1 MKPRYL
7 RLRPGS
13 IALLLAAPLA
23 GSLLAPPATRADTDI
38 GFIENFA
45 LAGDREATLGQLVP
59 GTEEHYF
66 FHALHQQSSGQAEKF
81 AATMAQW
88 AERFPDS
95 EQRRMLE
102 NREALLAYGKDPQ
115 RTLRHLRE
123 RLGLQLDHAPR
134 LPDQRPDL
142 PTSLEAAVVSREAF
156 LGKVLQHDSL
166 QGLAED
172 ESDRLVRDQV
182 PLRPAQRRTLLSRL
196 QRPDVP
202 GLVALILADL
212 KTPESRGFGEF
223 PIHRALLPEQLDALE
238 KEMPAL
244 ASQTAFVLT
253 RIRRLAP
260 GTDANPQTDP
270 AEREAWL
277 ERVGNYVRGLPPS
290 FNSLKAQVLFARLQH
305 DRTQGV
311 YDRARFLEYLK
322 LPRPVGYMSPKYLES
337 ARADRHAVDLN
348 ATFPESGL
356 SLPPIGMDEPLVREF
371 FLHFAA
377 TDAAWEPWTEW
388 LRDSWVKPLFA
399 EAKITGGAGE
409 PERWASLLPPAAY
422 QALKDRVDIEFPA
435 TNAPVLPVDQE
446 VAVTVTLKNTPQVMV
461 RLFEINTL
469 GWFLSQKR
477 PLNTDLPLDGWVANT
492 EQRHDGESSPF
503 LRTSRRFRFPEL
515 RGKRGAW
522 IIEVIGGG
530 RSSRA
535 LIRRGGYSLLQSP
548 GPGGDLLRVLDE
560 NARVVTNAVAW
571 LDGRKW
577 EADPKD
583 GRIQVPFTA
592 TPGRRPLVL
601 SDADGRLASLAEF
614 EHHAENYAL
623 EAWFHLDPEQCVAGA
638 EAVLAIRSSL
648 RIGDH
653 AASPELLAEPRLTL
667 TTVTH
672 DGVGSTTTVD
682 LGATNLQPARLLT
695 RTFRVPDRLARVTA
709 TLSGRVEPVAGGEKR
724 ELNATRTWEINGL
737 ERTARVR
744 DTFLRRNGENHR
756 IEVLGRNGEPVPD
769 QALRLVFHR
778 RGFVSTEEASLRT
791 DAQGRIELGRLEDLT
806 RLEASTDEGLHRSW
820 PLETADRTRSRE
832 VHARVGETVRIPW
845 FPRSAPDAWSLLE
858 LRGGAYVA
866 DRSAAVRPAGNE
878 LEITGLPAGD
888 YSLRLRD
895 PGQSLTTLR
904 ITDGV
909 PVAGWLVGTNRSLE
923 LRPRLPVHLAS
934 VALTQAGDAEIR
946 VLNGNRST
954 RVHVIAGHFVPDP
967 GLFSSLGGFTRWG
980 SGFRIPDHLPNLYS
994 AGRAIGDESRYIL
1007 DRRYARRY
1015 PGNGLARPGLLLN
1028 PWDKRST
1035 DSVALPVSD
1044 GQAPLAA
1051 MGDMAG
1057 ATEIAG
1063 SLSRKEQAAPPLA
1076 AGPKLDFLAGGAL
1089 AWFNLVPDAEG
1100 RIRLPAEALGD
1111 RPVIQVQVEDE
1122 SEAAWQT
1129 LARTAPPIA
1138 TQDLR
1143 LVKSPEAAVGAT
1155 EVRESRGL
1163 VRGQSLRLND
1173 FRNSRWEAYETLE
1186 SVFGLLRTLNPD
1198 PQLARFD
1205 WLMRWPSLSPE
1216 EQRAR
1221 YSEFACHEVNL
1232 FLQRKDPRFFETV
1245 IRPHLANK
1253 RARTFL
1259 DDYLLGSDLKPYREP
1274 RAHGRLN
1281 VAEKALLAAKLEGEA
1296 PVTARHLQELWELLP
1311 VDPEGEARLFET
1323 ALGGR
1328 ALEDSGGL
1336 GGGGDFRKAQASVE
1350 GRPTGA
1356 MPLVAAAMAF
1366 DAPEASLMSSRPPRP
1381 SGRLAAERETLA
1393 KSKTSVAGR
1402 TKGARLSEERRALAA
1417 DKKARN
1423 APGEAPVM
1431 DPQEARDLR
1440 SRAAAAGYY
1449 RSPGPAREWAE
1460 NHYHRLPLEAQGPDL
1475 VPVSGFWREFA
1486 ARNPA
1491 EPFLSPRVLEA
1502 HHNPTEVLLALAL
1515 LDLPFQATNALTI
1528 RSEGSSRTLT
1538 ANGPLLV
1545 FFREVRPADPNPKAG
1560 AGTELLLSER
1570 FFRQDDRF
1578 VQDGQERRD
1587 KFVKDEFM
1595 AGVVYG
1601 AQIVVGNPG
1610 SSPVKA
1616 ELLTRIPEGSMPV
1629 LGSRATHSQRV
1640 RIEAYSTLMKEYH
1653 FYFPIHADQPMDH
1666 AHAPAHL
1673 TQDGRS
1679 LATAPG
1685 GSLRVVRRLSA
1696 RDTASWEYVSQ
1707 QGTEA
1712 EVLAFL
1718 ATNNLARL
1726 DLEAVAWRARQSRE
1740 FFGRLTG
1747 FLSQH
1752 HVWNEPVARY
1762 AVLHN
1767 DTGVLREWLRHRPD
1781 FLSQCGPWLDSPL
1794 LRIDPVEERTY
1805 EHLEYSPLINPRAHP
1820 VGSRRRIAN
1829 PVFRDQYLRFLRVL
1843 AFQPRL
1849 SPDDELAVAYYL
1861 FLQDRIEEGLAR
1873 LARVRPAEIR
1883 TRIQYDHLR
1892 AWAHLLEEKPAE
1904 ARRIAKAYESYP
1916 VPRWRN
1922 LFADLTRHLDE
1933 AEGKAVA
1940 GKPPAGSPG
1949 TPGGKATPAADPS
1962 SAPRE
1967 ASFELQV
1974 ENRTVSI
1981 TWKGLSSVTVNYHRM
1996 DPEFLFS
2003 RSPFADRDG
2012 DQPSILQP
2020 TLSTVVPLPPGKNAL
2035 DLPIPA
2041 ALAKDHVMVE
2051 VLGGGRRKARMHHA
2065 HTFRLQLAESEGV
2078 LEVRDPATN
2087 RPLSKAYVKVY
2098 GRLDTG
2104 EIRFVK
2110 DGYTDLRGRFDY
2122 IGTNESGGPPVVP
2135 LVAESSG
2142 GPGGTGAAGLD
2153 HPSLAPAEGP
2163 RLRRMAVLVLSEA
2176 HGAAVREVEAP
2187 AR

>member
-1 MKPRYL
+1 MNSLFL
-7 RLRPGS
+7 RRRS
-13 IALLLAAPLA
+13 LAAFVLA
-23 GSLLAPPATRADTDI
+23 TSLATGADTDI
-38 GFIENFA
+38 GFVETFA
-45 LAGDREATLGQLVP
+45 LAPDREATLGQLVP
-59 GTEEHYF
+59 GTEDHYF
-66 FHALHQQSSGQAEKF
+66 FHALHQQSTGQAEKF

-88 AERFPDS
+88 AQRFPDS

-134 LPDQRPDL
+134 LPDQKPDL
-142 PTSLEAAVVSREAF
+142 PTALDTAIVSREAF
-156 LGKVLQHDSL
+156 LRKVLQHDSL
-166 QGLAED
+166 EGLTED
-172 ESDRLVRDQV
+172 ESDRLVRDQI
-182 PLRPAQRRTLLSRL
+182 PLRPGQRRTLLARL

-202 GLVALILADL
+202 GLVPLILADL

-238 KEMPAL
+238 KEVPAL

-253 RIRRLAP
+253 RIRGLAP
-260 GTDANPQTDP
+260 GADANAQTDP
-270 AEREAWL
+270 VEREAWL
-277 ERVGNYVRGLPPS
+277 ERVGGYVRGLPPA
-290 FNSLKAQVLFARLQH
+290 FNSLKAHVLFARLQH
-305 DRTQGV
+305 DRTRGV

-337 ARADRHAVDLN
+337 VRAERHAVDLN
-348 ATFPESGL
+348 ATFPEAGL
-356 SLPPIGMDEPLVREF
+356 ALPPIGTDEPLVREC
-371 FLHFAA
+371 FLHFAS
-377 TDAAWEPWTEW
+377 TEAAWEPWTEW

-399 EAKITGGAGE
+399 EAKITDGAEG
-409 PERWASLLPPAAY
+409 PERWASLLSPTAY

-435 TNAPVLPVDQE
+435 TNAPAIPIDQE

-503 LRTSRRFRFPEL
+503 LRTTRRFRFPEL
-515 RGKRGAW
+515 KGKRGAW
-522 IIEVIGGG
+522 IVEVIGGG

-535 LIRRGGYSLLQSP
+535 LIRRGGYSLLQSS

-560 NARVVTNAVAW
+560 DTRVVTNAVAW
-571 LDGRKW
+571 LDGRRW
-577 EADPKD
+577 EADPRD
-583 GRIQVPFTA
+583 GRIQIPFTA
-592 TPGRRPLVL
+592 TPGRRPVVL
-601 SDADGRLASLAEF
+601 SDAEGRLASLAEF

-623 EAWFHLDPEQCVAGA
+623 EAWFHLDPEQCVAGTDA
-638 EAVLAIRSSL
+638 ILAIRSSL

-682 LGATNLQPARLLT
+682 LGITNLQPVRLLT

-709 TLSGRVEPVAGGEKR
+709 TLRGRIDPVAGGEKR
-724 ELNATRTWEINGL
+724 ELSATRTWEINGL
-737 ERTARVR
+737 ERTAHVR
-744 DTFLRRNGENHR
+744 DAFLRRDGENHR
-756 IEVLGRNGEPVPD
+756 IEVLGRNGEPVAD
-769 QALRLVFHR
+769 QVLRLVFHR
-778 RGFVSTEEASLRT
+778 RGFTSTEEVSLRT
-791 DAQGRIELGRLEDLT
+791 DAQGRIELGRLEELT
-806 RLEASTDEGLHRSW
+806 RIEVSGDGELHRSW
-820 PLETADRTRSRE
+820 PLETVDRTRSRE

-845 FPRSAPDAWSLLE
+845 FPRNAPDAWSLLE
-858 LRGGAYVA
+858 LRGGAFAA
-866 DRSAAVRPAGNE
+866 DRSSAVRPVGNE

-904 ITDGV
+904 ITDGI
-909 PVAGWLVGTNRSLE
+909 PVAGWLAGRNRSLE
-923 LRPRLPVHLAS
+923 LRPHPPVHLAS
-934 VALTQAGDAEIR
+934 VEVTAGGDAEIR

-980 SGFRIPDHLPNLYS
+980 SGSRIPDHLPNLYS

-1007 DRRYARRY
+1007 DRRYARKY
-1015 PGNGLARPGLLLN
+1015 AGNRLTRPGLLLN

-1035 DSVALPVSD
+1035 DSVALPVSE
-1044 GQAPLAA
+1044 GHAPLAA

-1057 ATEIAG
+1057 AMELAQN
-1063 SLSRKEQAAPPLA
+1063 LSRKEQAAPPLA
-1076 AGPKLDFLAGGAL
+1076 AGPKLDFLAGGSL

-1100 RIRLPAEALGD
+1100 RIRLPATALGD
-1111 RPVIQVQVEDE
+1111 RPIIQVQVEDE

-1129 LARTAPPIA
+1129 LARSAPPIA

-1143 LVKSPEAAVGAT
+1143 LAKSPEAMKGVT
-1155 EVRESRGL
+1155 EIRESRGL
-1163 VRGQSLRLND
+1163 IRGQSLTLND
-1173 FRNSRWEAYETLE
+1173 FRNSRWEAYETLG

-1198 PQLARFD
+1198 PQLARFE
-1205 WLMRWPSLSPE
+1205 WLMRWPSLSAE

-1253 RARTFL
+1253 RSRTFL
-1259 DDYLLGSDLKPYREP
+1259 DDYLLGADLKPYREP

-1281 VAEKALLAAKLEGEA
+1281 VAEKALLATKLEGEA

-1311 VDPEGEARLFET
+1311 VDPEGEARRFET

-1328 ALEDSGGL
+1328 ALEDSGGI
-1336 GGGGDFRKAQASVE
+1336 GGAGLPGRVRASLESGRGLAMPMAASAPAFDALQAESLSRYGLLPG
-1350 GRPTGA
+1350 GRP
-1356 MPLVAAAMAF
+1356 AAAMGGALKSKPS
-1366 DAPEASLMSSRPPRP
+1366 A
-1381 SGRLAAERETLA
+1381 SGRA
-1393 KSKTSVAGR
+1393 
-1402 TKGARLSEERRALAA
+1402 KGARLSEEERLGLAT
-1417 DKKARN
+1417 DKKVRN
-1423 APGEAPVM
+1423 APDSSPAR
-1431 DPQEARDLR
+1431 DAQEARDLR
-1440 SRAAAAGYY
+1440 SRAAATGYY
-1449 RSPGPAREWAE
+1449 RSPGPAQEWAE
-1460 NHYHRLPLEAQGPDL
+1460 NHYYRLPLEAQGPDL
-1475 VPVSGFWREFA
+1475 IPVSGFWRDFA

-1491 EPFLSPRVLEA
+1491 EPFLSPRILEA
-1502 HHNPTEVLLALAL
+1502 HHSPTEILLALAV
-1515 LDLPFQATNALTI
+1515 LDLPFQAAPAITI
-1528 RSEGSSRTLT
+1528 QGEGASRTLT
-1538 ANGPLLV
+1538 AQGPVLV
-1545 FFREVRPADPNPKAG
+1545 FFREVRPADPNPRASAG
-1560 AGTELLLSER
+1560 AELLLSER

-1578 VQDGQERRD
+1578 IQEGQERRD
-1587 KFVKDEFM
+1587 KFVNDEFL

-1601 AQIVVGNPG
+1601 AQVVVGNPG

-1616 ELLTRIPEGSMPV
+1616 DLLTRIPEGSMPV
-1629 LGSRATHSQRV
+1629 LGSRGTHSRTV
-1640 RIEAYSTLMKEYH
+1640 RLEPYSTLKLEYH
-1653 FYFPIHADQPMDH
+1653 FYFPSHAAQPSDH

-1673 TQDGRS
+1673 TQDGRT
-1679 LATAPG
+1679 LATAQDRPF
-1685 GSLRVVRRLSA
+1685 RVVRRLSA

-1712 EVLAFL
+1712 EVMTFL
-1718 ATNNLARL
+1718 GTNNLSRL

-1740 FFGRLTG
+1740 FFGRLSG
-1747 FLSQH
+1747 FLSEH
-1752 HVWNEPVARY
+1752 HVWSEPVARY

-1767 DTGVLREWLRHRPD
+1767 DAVALREWLRHRPD

-1829 PVFRDQYLRFLRVL
+1829 PVFRDQYLRFLRGL

-1873 LARVRPAEIR
+1873 LERVRPTEIR
-1883 TRIQYDHLR
+1883 SRIQYDHLR
-1892 AWAHLLEEKPAE
+1892 AWAHLLEERPAE
-1904 ARRIAKAYESYP
+1904 ARKIARGYESYP

-1922 LFADLTRHLDE
+1922 LFADLNRHLDE
-1933 AEGKAVA
+1933 AEGKSVA
-1940 GKPPAGSPG
+1940 EKPTSGSPG
-1949 TPGGKATPAADPS
+1949 APGGKPS
-1962 SAPRE
+1962 PTGDSSTASRE
-1967 ASFELQV
+1967 TSFDLQV

-2020 TLSTVVPLPPGKNAL
+2020 ALSTVVPLPAGKSAL

-2051 VLGGGRRKARMHHA
+2051 VLGGGRRKSRMHHA
-2065 HTFRLQLAESEGV
+2065 HTFRLQLAENEGV
-2078 LEVRDPATN
+2078 LEVRDPAAN
-2087 RPLSKAYVKVY
+2087 RPISKAYVKVY
-2098 GRLDTG
+2098 GRLDSG

-2122 IGTNESGGPPVVP
+2122 IGTNESKNPTPEPRPGIVQHGGG
-2135 LVAESSG
+2135 ESAGDS
-2142 GPGGTGAAGLD
+2142 TGLD
-2153 HPSLAPAEGP
+2153 HPALAPDEGA
-2163 RLRRMAVLVLSEA
+2163 RIRRMAVLVLSEA

>member
-1 MKPRYL
+1 MNPLFL
-7 RLRPGS
+7 RRWGLP
-13 IALLLAAPLA
+13 ALALAA
-23 GSLLAPPATRADTDI
+23 SLSTCADTDI
-38 GFIENFA
+38 GFIETFA
-45 LAGDREATLGQLVP
+45 LASDREAMLGQLVP
-59 GTEEHYF
+59 GTEDYYF
-66 FHALHQQSSGQAEKF
+66 FHALHQQSSGQTEKF

-88 AERFPDS
+88 AQRFPDS

-102 NREALLAYGKDPQ
+102 NREALLAYGTDPQ

-142 PTSLEAAVVSREAF
+142 PTKLDTAAVSREAF
-156 LGKVLQHDSL
+156 LRRVLQHDGL
-166 QGLAED
+166 DGLADE
-172 ESDRLVRDQV
+172 ESDRLVREGV
-182 PLRPAQRRTLLSRL
+182 SLRPAQRRTLLARL
-196 QRPDVP
+196 RRPDVP
-202 GLVALILADL
+202 GLVPLILADL

-223 PIHRALLPEQLDALE
+223 AIHRALLPEQLDALE
-238 KEMPAL
+238 KEVPAL
-244 ASQTAFVLT
+244 ASQAAFVLT

-260 GTDANPQTDP
+260 GADVQAQTDP
-270 AEREAWL
+270 VEREAWL
-277 ERVGNYVRGLPPS
+277 ERVGAYVRGLPPA
-290 FNSLKAQVLFARLQH
+290 FNSLKAHVLFARLQQ
-305 DRTQGV
+305 DRTRGV
-311 YDRARFLEYLK
+311 YDRSRFLEYLK
-322 LPRPVGYMSPKYLES
+322 LPRPVGYMSPRYLES
-337 ARADRHAVDLN
+337 VRADRHAVDLN

-356 SLPPIGMDEPLVREF
+356 TLPAIGSDEPLVREF
-371 FLHFAA
+371 LLRFAA

-409 PERWASLLPPAAY
+409 PERWASLLSPAAY

-435 TNAPVLPVDQE
+435 TNAPAIPTDQE

-469 GWFLSQKR
+469 GWFLAQKR
-477 PLNTDLPLDGWVANT
+477 PLNTDLPLDGWVANA
-492 EQRHDGESSPF
+492 EQRHEGDSSPF
-503 LRTSRRFRFPEL
+503 LRTTRQFRFPEL

-571 LDGRKW
+571 LDGRRW
-577 EADPKD
+577 EADPQD
-583 GRIQVPFTA
+583 GRIQIPFTA
-592 TPGRRPLVL
+592 TPGRKPLVL
-601 SDADGRLASLAEF
+601 SDAEGRLASLTEF
-614 EHHAENYAL
+614 EHHAETYAL

-672 DGVGSTTTVD
+672 DGVASTTTVE
-682 LGATNLQPARLLT
+682 LGATNLQTARLLT
-695 RTFRVPDRLARVTA
+695 RAFRVPDRLARVTA
-709 TLSGRVEPVAGGEKR
+709 TLRGRIDPVAGGEKR
-724 ELNATRTWEINGL
+724 ELSATRTWEINGL
-737 ERTARVR
+737 ERTARTR
-744 DTFLRRNGENHR
+744 DAFLRRDGQNHR

-791 DAQGRIELGRLEDLT
+791 DAQGRIELGGLEDLT
-806 RLEASTDEGLHRSW
+806 RIEVSAGEDLHRSW
-820 PLETADRTRSRE
+820 SLETTDRTRSRE
-832 VHARVGETVRIPW
+832 IHARVGETVRIPW
-845 FPRSAPDAWSLLE
+845 FPRNAADAWSLLE
-858 LRGGAYVA
+858 LRGGAFVA
-866 DRSAAVRPAGNE
+866 DRSTAVRPVGNE
-878 LEITGLPAGD
+878 LEITGLAAGD

-895 PGQSLTTLR
+895 PGESLTTLR
-904 ITDGV
+904 ITDGI
-909 PVAGWLVGTNRSLE
+909 PVAGWLVGKTRSLE
-923 LRPRLPVHLAS
+923 LRPRPPVHLAS
-934 VALTQAGDAEIR
+934 VALTPTGEAEIR
-946 VLNGNRST
+946 LLHWNRST
-954 RVHVIAGHFVPDP
+954 RVHVIAGHFMPEP
-967 GLFSSLGGFTRWG
+967 ALFTSLGGFTRWG
-980 SGFRIPDHLPNLYS
+980 SGHKVPDHLPNLYS
-994 AGRAIGDESRYIL
+994 GGRAIGDEARYIL
-1007 DRRYARRY
+1007 DRRYARKY
-1015 PGNGLARPGLLLN
+1015 AGNRLARPGLLLN

-1044 GQAPLAA
+1044 GHAPPAA

-1057 ATEIAG
+1057 RVEMAE
-1063 SLSRKEQAAPPLA
+1063 SLSRKEQAAPAPA
-1076 AGPKLDFLAGGAL
+1076 AGPKLDFLAGGSL
-1089 AWFNLVPDAEG
+1089 AWFNLVPDTEG
-1100 RIRLPAEALGD
+1100 RIRLPATALGD

-1129 LARTAPPIA
+1129 LARTAPPIVS
-1138 TQDLR
+1138 QDLR
-1143 LVKSPEAAVGAT
+1143 LARSLDAAGGAT

-1163 VRGQSLRLND
+1163 VRGQSLTFGD

-1186 SVFGLLRTLNPD
+1186 SVFALLRTLNPD
-1198 PQLARFD
+1198 PSLARFD
-1205 WLMRWPSLSPE
+1205 WLMRWPSLNPE

-1253 RARTFL
+1253 RSRTFL

-1274 RAHGRLN
+1274 REHGRLN
-1281 VAEKALLAAKLEGEA
+1281 VVEKALLASRLEGEA

-1311 VDPEGEARLFET
+1311 TDPEGEARRFET

-1328 ALEDSGGL
+1328 ALEAAGGI
-1336 GGGGDFRKAQASVE
+1336 GGAAMPRQAQASLEVE
-1350 GRPTGA
+1350 QTGA
-1356 MPLVAAAMAF
+1356 MPMATAALAF
-1366 DAPEASLMSSRPPRP
+1366 DGPQ
-1381 SGRLAAERETLA
+1381 AAEMRRYALQPGGGPAGGADAIA
-1393 KSKTSVAGR
+1393 KSRTSAAGR
-1402 TKGARLSEERRALAA
+1402 SKGARLSEGRPALAA
-1417 DKKARN
+1417 DKKARSSQ
-1423 APGEAPVM
+1423 AEGPAL
-1431 DPQEARDLR
+1431 DPQAARDLR
-1440 SRAAAAGYY
+1440 SRAAATGYY
-1449 RSPGPAREWAE
+1449 RSPGPAQEWAE

-1475 VPVSGFWREFA
+1475 IPVSGYWRDFA

-1491 EPFLSPRVLEA
+1491 DPFLSPRVLEA
-1502 HHNPTEVLLALAL
+1502 HHHPTEILLALAV
-1515 LDLPFQATNALTI
+1515 LDLPFQATNAVTI
-1528 RSEGSSRTLT
+1528 RGEGPARTLA

-1545 FFREVRPADPNPKAG
+1545 FFREVRPADANPRNPAG
-1560 AGTELLLSER
+1560 PELLLSER

-1578 VQDGQERRD
+1578 IQEGQERRD
-1587 KFVKDEFM
+1587 KFVEDEFL

-1601 AQIVVGNPG
+1601 AQVVIGNPG

-1616 ELLTRIPEGSMPV
+1616 DLLTQIPQGSLPV
-1629 LGSRATHSQRV
+1629 LGSRTTHSQALRL
-1640 RIEAYSTLMKEYH
+1640 EPYSTLKLEYH
-1653 FYFPIHADQPMDH
+1653 FYFPTHAAQPTNH
-1666 AHAPAHL
+1666 SHAPAHL
-1673 TQDGRS
+1673 TRDGRT
-1679 LATAPG
+1679 LATAQGQPF
-1685 GSLRVVRRLSA
+1685 RVVRRLSA

-1707 QGTEA
+1707 QGSEA
-1712 EVLAFL
+1712 EVMTFL
-1718 ATNNLARL
+1718 ATHNLARL
-1726 DLEAVAWRARQSRE
+1726 DLEAVAWRVRQSRE

-1752 HVWNEPVARY
+1752 HAWSEPIARY

-1767 DTGVLREWLRHRPD
+1767 DTGVLREWLRHRPE

-1829 PVFRDQYLRFLRVL
+1829 TVFRDQYLRFLRVM
-1843 AFQPRL
+1843 AFKPRL
-1849 SPDDELAVAYYL
+1849 APDDELAAAYYL

-1873 LARVRPAEIR
+1873 LGRVRPAEVR
-1883 TRIQYDHLR
+1883 TRIQYDYLR

-1904 ARRIAKAYESYP
+1904 ARKVARPYESYP

-1922 LFADLTRHLDE
+1922 LFAELTRHLDE
-1933 AEGKAVA
+1933 AEGKSVA
-1940 GKPPAGSPG
+1940 GKG
-1949 TPGGKATPAADPS
+1949 TPGGPGAADDKAAPTGDPS

-1967 ASFELQV
+1967 ASFDLQV

-2020 TLSTVVPLPPGKNAL
+2020 TLSTVVPLPPGKSAL

-2051 VLGGGRRKARMHHA
+2051 VTGGGRRKARMHHA
-2065 HTFRLQLAESEGV
+2065 HTFRLQLAENEGL
-2078 LEVRDPATN
+2078 LEVRDPAVN
-2087 RPLSKAYVKVY
+2087 RPISKAYVKVY
-2098 GRLDTG
+2098 GRLENG

-2110 DGYTDLRGRFDY
+2110 DGYTDLRGRFDC
-2122 IGTNESGGPPVVP
+2122 IGTNESQAAAPGPRSGSLQTGGR
-2135 LVAESSG
+2135 EG
-2142 GPGGTGAAGLD
+2142 GGDSTGLD
-2153 HPSLAPAEGP
+2153 HAPLAPDEGP
-2163 RLRRMAVLVLSEA
+2163 RIRRLAVLVVSEA
-2176 HGAAVREVEAP
+2176 HGAAVREVDAP